1 MNAMRV
7 LVVEDNVLNMRL
19 VRDVLQLAGHQV
31 VEATNVDEGQARLAE
46 LVPDGVLLDIAIPGG
61 GGPALLAWI
70 RANQQLAQLP
80 VIAVTAFAMRGDE
93 ERLLAMGFDGYI
105 SKPIEI
111 GSFAQRVEA
120 MIHAKRGG

>member
-1 MNAMRV
+1 MTAMRV